1 MNGLNMNGL
10 LRELANAEQ
19 GIADMFGL
27 DELWH
32 KLIDCTGYKF
42 VFDICTDDVNDAY
55 TIRNQINVVTY
66 GFKNIPDIDNG
77 NCYSVEVYG
86 TSVWFDEEKRYVLV
100 VGDYNGEQHMYLFDM
115 QNNNNQE
122 ESEYIEQ
129 QY

>member
-1 MNGLNMNGL
+1 MNMKGL
-10 LRELANAEQ
+10 LQQLNSTEEA
-19 GIADMFGL
+19 IADMFGL

-42 VFDICTDDVNDAY
+42 TFNICTDDVKDAY
-55 TIRNQINVVTY
+55 TIRNQISEITY
-66 GFKNIPDIDNG
+66 GFKTIPDIDKG
-77 NCYSVEVYG
+77 NCYSIEVYG

-100 VGDYNGEQHMYLFDM
+100 VADSNGEQNMYLFDM